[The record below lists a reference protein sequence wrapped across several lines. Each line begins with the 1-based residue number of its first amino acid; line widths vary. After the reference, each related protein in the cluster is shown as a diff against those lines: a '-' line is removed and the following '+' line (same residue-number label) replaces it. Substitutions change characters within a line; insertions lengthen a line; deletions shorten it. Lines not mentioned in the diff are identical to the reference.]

1 MPNAPGGI
9 AADPLAAMRAATRAL
24 HAEAERAG
32 FVRELLAGRAT
43 RSGYALWLRNL
54 WPAYDALE
62 RALAAAPAG
71 SPLAALADRRVMRA
85 AALEQ
90 DLAALAGAQW
100 RGTLAAVPA
109 ADAYARRIEDAAR
122 TSIPRLAAHAYVRY
136 LGDLN
141 GGRVLRRIVSGTLG
155 LDDAALR
162 FYAFDADPATLE
174 ASYRA
179 ALGRAGASARDS
191 GAAADEAAIAF
202 RLNVELA
209 EAVLA
214 AIH

>member
-1 MPNAPGGI
+1 MPNAPESV

-62 RALAAAPAG
+62 RVLAAAPAG
-71 SPLAALADRRVMRA
+71 APLAALADPRVMRA

-90 DLAALAGAQW
+90 DLAALAGARW
-100 RGTLAAVPA
+100 RDTLPALPA
-109 ADAYARRIEDAAR
+109 AAAYARRIGDAAR
-122 TSIPRLAAHAYVRY
+122 TSAPRIAAHAYVRY

-141 GGRVLRRIVSGTLG
+141 GGRILRRIVAGSLG

-162 FYAFDADPATLE
+162 FYAFDPDPAALE
-174 ASYRA
+174 ASYRT
-179 ALGRAGASARDS
+179 ALGCAGATPRDA
-191 GAAADEAAIAF
+191 GAAAEEAAIAF
-202 RLNVELA
+202 RLNIALA

-214 AIH
+214 ATR

>member
-1 MPNAPGGI
+1 MPNAPESV
-9 AADPLAAMRAATRAL
+9 AATPLAAMRAATRAL

-43 RSGYALWLRNL
+43 RFGYALWLRNL

-71 SPLAALADRRVMRA
+71 SPLAALADPRVMRA

-90 DLAALAGAQW
+90 DLAVLAGEQW
-100 RGTLAAVPA
+100 RGTLAALPA
-109 ADAYARRIEDAAR
+109 AAAYARRIENAGR
-122 TSIPRLAAHAYVRY
+122 TSIPRLIAHAYVRY

-141 GGRVLRRIVSGTLG
+141 GGRVLRRIVSGTIG
-155 LDDAALR
+155 LEDAALR
-162 FYAFDADPATLE
+162 FYAFDADPAALE

-179 ALGRAGASARDS
+179 ALERTGAAVSDS

-202 RLNVELA
+202 RLNIGLA

-214 AIH
+214 AIR